1 MDIPYVFLD
10 GYCASPMGYHSTALN
25 LWLIPQGRADYGG
38 MVPEMVNVYIAVENH
53 HAISV

>member
-1 MDIPYVFLD
+1 MFFLMAIVQ
-10 GYCASPMGYHSTALN
+10 GPMGYHSTALN

-53 HAISV
+53 HAISG

>member
-53 HAISV
+53 HAISG